1 MMLKAFANG
10 LAANIKCS
18 KTQLF
23 KMVQLEGFIGTLAG
37 ILFKTGGHAGKE
49 RVKKDIKFAKEGVTA
64 LKDATP
70 SLVG

>member
-37 ILFKTGGHAGKE
+37 ILFKPEDMLEKE
-49 RVKKDIKFAKEGVTA
+49 E
-64 LKDATP
+64 
-70 SLVG
+70 